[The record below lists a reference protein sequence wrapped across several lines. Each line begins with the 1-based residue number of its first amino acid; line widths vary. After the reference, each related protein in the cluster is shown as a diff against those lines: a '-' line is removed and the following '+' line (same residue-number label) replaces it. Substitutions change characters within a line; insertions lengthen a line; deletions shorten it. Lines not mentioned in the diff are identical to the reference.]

1 MRKVFKGI
9 YNFFDNHIIM
19 PISRLVY
26 YTQKKI
32 RKSRGWL
39 DKLINKPNF
48 LLLLSLGIAILC
60 FTLTDSKVISLAENQ
75 AEVIS
80 NVPVVVKYN
89 QEAYVVEGVPST
101 IDITITGRKSDIYL
115 AKQLGEYEVV
125 LDLTDYTASDTP
137 YKVYFTYT
145 KSIDSLSYK
154 LDPSYVSVMIKNKVS
169 DVSTLSYDLLNI
181 DKLDS
186 KLSVKSVSLNK
197 TEVVVKGSESS
208 LEKIAS
214 VKALIDLNKEKFTTA
229 GTFDISDVPLVAYDN
244 NGQILDNIDIVPN
257 TVSASV
263 TLESYSANVP
273 LKVESTGSLIAGK
286 AIASISINNN
296 STYNLTIYGEKSDID
311 SITSVPVTINVD
323 GLGKDAS
330 KTYNVSLTKPNG
342 VRYMSAKTV
351 TIAVTFGNEEQK
363 TVDIGNKIT
372 QKNLGDGLVANIISN
387 DAVTVQVKGVA
398 SVINDITDSNINAY
412 VDLDG
417 LSVGEHEVEVKID
430 NDNPLVNYVVSS
442 RIKINITNKQ

>member
-1 MRKVFKGI
+1 
-9 YNFFDNHIIM
+9 
-19 PISRLVY
+19 
-26 YTQKKI
+26 
-32 RKSRGWL
+32 
-39 DKLINKPNF
+39 
-48 LLLLSLGIAILC
+48 
-60 FTLTDSKVISLAENQ
+60 
-75 AEVIS
+75 
-80 NVPVVVKYN
+80 
-89 QEAYVVEGVPST
+89 
-101 IDITITGRKSDIYL
+101 
-115 AKQLGEYEVV
+115 
-125 LDLTDYTASDTP
+125 
-137 YKVYFTYT
+137 
-145 KSIDSLSYK
+145 
-154 LDPSYVSVMIKNKVS
+154 
-169 DVSTLSYDLLNI
+169 LSYDLLNI

-263 TLESYSANVP
+263 TLESYSASVP
-273 LKVESTGSLIAGK
+273 LKVETTGSLIAGK
-286 AIASISINNN
+286 AIASISMNNS
-296 STYNLTIYGEKSDID
+296 STYNLTIYGEKTDID

-412 VDLDG
+412 VDLDSLG
-417 LSVGEHEVEVKID
+417 VGEHEVEVKID

-442 RIKINITNKQ
+442 RIKINITNK